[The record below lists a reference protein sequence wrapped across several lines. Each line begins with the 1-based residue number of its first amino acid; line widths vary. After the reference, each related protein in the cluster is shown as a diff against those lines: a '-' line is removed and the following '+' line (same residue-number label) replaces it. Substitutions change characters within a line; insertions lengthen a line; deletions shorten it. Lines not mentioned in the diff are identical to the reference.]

1 MGYQECMISTSLRT
15 LKQDFEKLQA
25 ICSKTDDVSVVDKVA
40 TIQNDVKLY
49 EFGADPE
56 DWVVKLSKGD
66 MFLVVGGDRHY
77 VTEAIIEFGN
87 RPSYPIETIMRCN
100 DKGFGKDVYDNLF
113 YEEKIED
120 DKEQQEDIDI

>member
-1 MGYQECMISTSLRT
+1 MGYQECMISTSLGT
-15 LKQDFEKLQA
+15 LKQDFEKLQS
-25 ICSKTDDVSVVDKVA
+25 ICSKTDAVSVVDKVA

-77 VTEAIIEFGN
+77 VTEVIIEFGN

-113 YEEKIED
+113 Y
-120 DKEQQEDIDI
+120 